1 MNQKFIKF
9 SKSRTLECVLAC
21 GCLMAGAAD
30 AAVPEDSEAPVIRMG
45 GVSAYPGLA
54 VAEKRN
60 DNLFRSD
67 ANKQSSNITIVSPS
81 VLLQAES
88 GANTYSLAY
97 NADLARYA
105 NSSADNYND
114 QNLSGVA
121 ELSFSTRATLTLT
134 PEYRSGHD
142 DRGSTYSAMTAVP
155 NTWRNTGIAG
165 SFSYGS
171 EESIGR
177 IVVDAGTH
185 DVRYQ
190 NNRPVTVAFD
200 KAVDNLGGAF
210 YYRVSPK
217 VSAFVQLTGTR
228 IAYKDP
234 ATTLSGDEQGIQLG
248 VAWKATAQTSGTFKV
263 GQLRKNF
270 DSAARTDFSG
280 TSWEGSVRWSP
291 REFAYVDWITGR
303 KSTESTGVGDFVL
316 LTNNELDFGY
326 DLSEQTSLHLN
337 VLQLTEDFI
346 RSGRS
351 DDTTS
356 YGLRADYRLRKW
368 LVLGVEYSRSV
379 KTSTGFTGVSPNYTG
394 NIVGV
399 SIRTEF

>member
-1 MNQKFIKF
+1 MSQKFMKF
-9 SKSRTLECVLAC
+9 RKSQALKCALAC
-21 GCLMAGAAD
+21 GCLMVGAAD

-45 GVSAYPGLA
+45 GVSAYPGLSII
-54 VAEKRN
+54 EKYN

-67 ANKQSSNITIVSPS
+67 ANKKSSLITVVSPS

-88 GANTYSLAY
+88 GANSYSLAY
-97 NADLARYA
+97 SADFARYA

-114 QNLSGVA
+114 QNLTGVA
-121 ELSFSTRATLTLT
+121 ELSFSTRATLSLT
-134 PEYRSGHD
+134 PEYKSGHD

-155 NTWRNTGIAG
+155 NTWHNTGIAG
-165 SFSYGS
+165 SFSYGG

-177 IVVDAGTH
+177 VVVDAGTH

-190 NNRPVTVAFD
+190 NNRLVTVAFD
-200 KAVDNLGGAF
+200 KAVDNMGGTF

-228 IAYKDP
+228 VAYQDS
-234 ATTLSGDEQGIQLG
+234 ASTLSGNERNIQLG
-248 VAWKATAQTSGTFKV
+248 ADWKATAQTSGTFKV
-263 GQLRKNF
+263 GQLQKKF
-270 DSAARTDFSG
+270 DSALRQTFQG

-291 REFAYVDWITGR
+291 REFARVDWISGR

-316 LTNNELDFGY
+316 LTSNELDFDY
-326 DLSEQTSLHLN
+326 NLSEQTSLRLN
-337 VLQLTEDFI
+337 VIQLNEDFV

-356 YGLRADYRLRKW
+356 YGLKADYRLRKW
-368 LVLGVEYSRSV
+368 LVLGAEYSHSV
-379 KTSTGFTGVSPNYTG
+379 KTSAGFTGTSPNYTG
-394 NIVGV
+394 NIFGV
-399 SIRTEF
+399 SIRSEL